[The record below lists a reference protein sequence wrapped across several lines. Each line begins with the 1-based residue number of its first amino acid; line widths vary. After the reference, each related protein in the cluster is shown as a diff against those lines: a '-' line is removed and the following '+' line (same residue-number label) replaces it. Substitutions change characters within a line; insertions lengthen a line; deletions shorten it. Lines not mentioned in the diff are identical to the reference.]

1 MMKLVLLAALIG
13 LSLAAP
19 GAAPAKNVPAKKA
32 GSRVFVCYYGSW
44 AVYRPGAGKYD
55 VEQID
60 PNLCTHIVFG
70 FAGLHKSEYTIYSLD
85 PWNELDDN
93 WGKGAFK
100 RFCKLKEQNPELKAI
115 LAIGGWNEKSK
126 QYSEMAESAAHR
138 KTFIDSV
145 IAFLPKFGFDGLDLD
160 WEYPTLRGGGPND
173 KENFAILIKE
183 MVPAMKAAGLIVTAA
198 VGAGFDKIDV
208 AYDVPVMSE
217 HLEYISVMT
226 YDFFGCW
233 DKWTQHNAPLY
244 AHPDTQENVTNYNT
258 EFGIKYWIE
267 KGASP
272 QKLTI
277 GLPLYGRG
285 FKLENPEVKGVH
297 APAADCGIA
306 GPYTRQ
312 KGILGWN
319 EICDKQRA
327 GGWDIVFDEYLQA
340 PYGTFSSY
348 SGTKDQWY
356 SFDDTESLRF
366 KVQLAN
372 KYNLLGGMVW
382 SVETDDFQG
391 SCGDGVNPLML
402 AIKDEL
408 NGGSPN
414 PPTPGPIKTTTST
427 TRDPTAPT
435 EATTTTKPH
444 TTVQPDEKCKHE
456 GINDHEDPKDC
467 IHFYICTVKADGT
480 WDAQLE
486 ECGAGTVFNPSISGC
501 DFPANVPGCEDYPHQ
516 E

>member
-173 KENFAILIKE
+173 KENFATLIKE

-233 DKWTQHNAPLY
+233 DKWTHHNAPLY
-244 AHPDTQENVTNYNT
+244 AHPQTQENVTNYNT
-258 EFGIKYWIE
+258 DYGIAYWIE
-267 KGASP
+267 KGADP
-272 QKLTI
+272 QKLTL

-285 FKLENPEVKGVH
+285 FQLLHPDNDTGVH
-297 APAADCGIA
+297 AAAKDCGIA

-319 EICDKQRA
+319 EICDLQKTKE
-327 GGWDIVFDEYLQA
+327 WDIVFDEYLQA
-340 PYGTFSSY
+340 PYGMFKNY
-348 SGTKDQWY
+348 GEKKDQWY
-356 SFDDTESLRF
+356 SYDDTASLRY

-382 SVETDDFQG
+382 SVETDDFHG
-391 SCGDGVNPLML
+391 SCGDGVNALMV

-414 PPTPGPIKTTTST
+414 PPTPP
-427 TRDPTAPT
+427 PPA
-435 EATTTTKPH
+435 
-444 TTVQPDEKCKHE
+444 
-456 GINDHEDPKDC
+456 
-467 IHFYICTVKADGT
+467 
-480 WDAQLE
+480 E
-486 ECGAGTVFNPSISGC
+486 E
-501 DFPANVPGCEDYPHQ
+501 
-516 E
+516 

>member
-1 MMKLVLLAALIG
+1 MKLVLLAALIG

-19 GAAPAKNVPAKKA
+19 GAAPAKKGNHLAAPDAAPAKKA

-70 FAGLHKSEYTIYSLD
+70 FAGLHKSEYKIYSLD

-138 KTFIDSV
+138 QTFIDSV
-145 IAFLPKFGFDGLDLD
+145 IEFLPKFGFDGLDLD

-233 DKWTQHNAPLY
+233 DKWTHHNAPLY
-244 AHPDTQENVTNYNT
+244 AHPNTQENVTNYNT
-258 EFGIKYWIE
+258 DYGIAYWIE
-267 KGASP
+267 KGADP

-285 FKLENPEVKGVH
+285 FQLLHPDNDTGVH
-297 APAADCGIA
+297 AASKDCGIA
-306 GPYTRQ
+306 GPFTRQ

-319 EICDKQRA
+319 EICDMQRA
-327 GGWDIVFDEYLQA
+327 GGWDIVSDDEYLQA
-340 PYGTFSSY
+340 PYGMFKNY
-348 SGTKDQWY
+348 GEKKDQWY
-356 SFDDTESLRF
+356 SYDDTASLRK

-382 SVETDDFQG
+382 SVETDDFHG
-391 SCGDGVNPLML
+391 SCGDGVNALMV

-408 NGGSPN
+408 N
-414 PPTPGPIKTTTST
+414 K
-427 TRDPTAPT
+427 
-435 EATTTTKPH
+435 
-444 TTVQPDEKCKHE
+444 
-456 GINDHEDPKDC
+456 
-467 IHFYICTVKADGT
+467 
-480 WDAQLE
+480 
-486 ECGAGTVFNPSISGC
+486 
-501 DFPANVPGCEDYPHQ
+501 
-516 E
+516 